1 MNAATVPGVELG
13 LQDKHVVVLGV
24 ADETSIAW
32 GITEAFLNCG
42 AQVRIGFQQ
51 KFFSR
56 VRLLCQK
63 HPQLEARR
71 CDVLNETELL
81 DFFESLGERPID
93 VLVHSIAYGPPEIFT
108 KSPSEVTAE
117 GITQAMAISA
127 HSLPVVV
134 HYAKTR
140 LAEWSSI
147 VAMSFQA
154 AQRAWP
160 LYGMM
165 GVTKSALE
173 GMVRYLSLE
182 LGERKVRVNAISP
195 GPVET
200 LAALG
205 IIIAFSRDSA
215 ALEQHQGRVLYDS
228 IESVT
233 REQPG
238 LRDSDEMTWARLVW
252 NRVQHALARHCPLPE
267 LVSKED
273 VANCALFLGSDLSR
287 KITGQVIQVDCG
299 LSSTL
304 IL

>member
-1 MNAATVPGVELG
+1 MNPVAASGVDLG
-13 LQDKHVVVLGV
+13 LQGKHVIVLGV

-42 AQVRIGFQQ
+42 AHVRIGFQQ
-51 KFFSR
+51 RFFSR

-63 HPQLEARR
+63 HRDLQAQR
-71 CDVLNETELL
+71 CDVENETELR

-108 KSPSEVTAE
+108 KPPSEVSTEA
-117 GITQAMAISA
+117 ITQAMRISA
-127 HSLPVVV
+127 HSLPLVVRQ
-134 HYAKTR
+134 AKGR
-140 LAEWSSI
+140 LAEWSSV
-147 VAMSFQA
+147 VALSFQA
-154 AQRAWP
+154 ALRAWP

-165 GVTKSALE
+165 GVAKSALE
-173 GMVRYLSLE
+173 GMVRYVALE

-205 IIIAFSRDSA
+205 IIIAFSRDPA
-215 ALEQHQGRVLYDS
+215 ALEQLRGRILHDS
-228 IESVT
+228 MESVT
-233 REQPG
+233 RERPG
-238 LRDSDEMTWARLVW
+238 LRESDELAWARLVW
-252 NRVQHALARHCPLPE
+252 GRVQQALAEHCPLPE
-267 LVSKED
+267 LITKED
-273 VANCALFLGSDLSR
+273 IANCALFLGSDLSR
-287 KITGQVIQVDCG
+287 KITGQVIQLDCG